1 MSMQNITLILTY
13 PFFSLL
19 CPVVLCE
26 CRFVTSSLHVKV
38 HMFIFWVR
46 RHVSVQNKQIYRNPR
61 LLCRVIQSL

>member
-1 MSMQNITLILTY
+1 MQNITLILTY

-38 HMFIFWVR
+38 HMFIYIR
-46 RHVSVQNKQIYRNPR
+46 QTSGYGGT
-61 LLCRVIQSL
+61 

>member
-38 HMFIFWVR
+38 HMFIYIR
-46 RHVSVQNKQIYRNPR
+46 QLHKQTSGYGGT
-61 LLCRVIQSL
+61 